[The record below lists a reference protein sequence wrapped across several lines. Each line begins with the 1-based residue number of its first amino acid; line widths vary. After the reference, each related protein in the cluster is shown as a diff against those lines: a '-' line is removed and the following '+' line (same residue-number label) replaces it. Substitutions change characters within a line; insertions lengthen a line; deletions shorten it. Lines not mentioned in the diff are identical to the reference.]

1 MKINI
6 QKSNERGHR
15 KYDWLDTRY
24 SFSFSDYYDP
34 GRINFGSL
42 RVLNQDIIEPGKGF
56 PMHSHDNMEIV
67 TIILEG
73 SLEHKD
79 SIGNHGVIKKDD
91 VQRMS
96 AGSGVTHSEFNHS
109 KREKVHLLQ
118 IWIFSKEKDIKP
130 SYEQKHFDLEKNK
143 LINIVGKDGVYIHQD
158 ATFLRG
164 IFDKDIKVNY
174 KVKNNIFVFVING
187 DVNIDKYILTKG
199 DSAEIS
205 EVGNLEL
212 NIKKNSDILI
222 IDVP

>member
-6 QKSNERGHR
+6 LKSNERGHR
-15 KYDWLDTRY
+15 KYDWLETRY
-24 SFSFSDYYDP
+24 SFSFSDYYNP
-34 GRINFGSL
+34 RRINFGTL

-67 TIILEG
+67 TIILDG

-79 SIGNHGVIKKDD
+79 SMGNHGVIEKND

-96 AGSGVTHSEFNHS
+96 AGNGVTHSEFNHS
-109 KREKVHLLQ
+109 KKDKVHLLQ
-118 IWIFSKEKDIKP
+118 IWIFSKEENIKP
-130 SYEQKHFDLEKNK
+130 SYEQRHFDLEKNK
-143 LINIVGKDGVYIHQD
+143 LITVVGKGGIYIHQD

-164 IFDKDIKVNY
+164 FFDKDIKVNY
-174 KVKNNIFVFVING
+174 KAKNNVFIFVISGN
-187 DVNIDKYILTKG
+187 VNVDKYILING
-199 DSAEIS
+199 DSAEIN

-222 IDVP
+222 MDVP

>member
-6 QKSNERGHR
+6 QRSDERGHR

-34 GRINFGSL
+34 RRINFGTL

-79 SIGNHGVIKKDD
+79 SIGNHGIIKKDD

-109 KREKVHLLQ
+109 KKEKVHLLQ
-118 IWIFSKEKDIKP
+118 IWIFSKEEDIKP
-130 SYEQKHFDLEKNK
+130 SYEQKHFNLDKNK
-143 LINIVGKDGVYIHQD
+143 FITIVGKDGVYIHQD
-158 ATFLRG
+158 AMFLRG
-164 IFDKDIKVNY
+164 IFDKDTKVNY
-174 KVKNNIFVFVING
+174 KAKNNVFVFVING
-187 DVNIDKYILTKG
+187 NVNVDKYVLTKG

-222 IDVP
+222 IDMS